1 MTYLGDLFEIAL
13 KLALLT
19 FYLGALVYALPIPVR
34 GLKRWGGVLIRD
46 SLFSFALAL
55 SLGALT
61 AFADG
66 LARMM
71 GGSWAFFDQWLT
83 SGLELVLSLKVA
95 VSAMSSLTSY
105 IPAGSALKA
114 LLGPFND
121 ALTADLL
128 FLVTLLAME
137 FIVKTAGAL
146 VTLIGLVLFSLPFRL
161 GREAGAWFIA
171 FVLVFSVGLQV
182 LPAFVSSIAES
193 PQVKVSPSGANW
205 GVTYVTARVQSAYGT
220 PLGDAVLDLYVMKNG
235 SPELVAQYVTDPQGE
250 PIDPYAGQAGLVSL
264 PSEVPVYAYVV
275 DDGVESPLE
284 PYPYSAAN
292 FSGSV
297 TFTSPYI
304 LYSDGQNVIAFTNQP
319 SLVNMSL
326 TSSGA
331 VARLNLSY
339 GGIFEVR
346 ASSNCSVKVSSTQGL
361 GTSSWSWDGIN
372 GDSWYLLGPTNATV
386 QINVGRCQQVKVRGV
401 NTTDYATDFF
411 GLGGLSVNLLEDFI
425 VYYFTV
431 PLMYVAVLTTM
442 TYALARLLGG
452 RRGILPRLV

>member
-1 MTYLGDLFEIAL
+1 
-13 KLALLT
+13 
-19 FYLGALVYALPIPVR
+19 
-34 GLKRWGGVLIRD
+34 
-46 SLFSFALAL
+46 
-55 SLGALT
+55 
-61 AFADG
+61 
-66 LARMM
+66 
-71 GGSWAFFDQWLT
+71 
-83 SGLELVLSLKVA
+83 
-95 VSAMSSLTSY
+95 
-105 IPAGSALKA
+105 
-114 LLGPFND
+114 
-121 ALTADLL
+121 
-128 FLVTLLAME
+128 
-137 FIVKTAGAL
+137 
-146 VTLIGLVLFSLPFRL
+146 RL

-220 PLGDAVLDLYVMKNG
+220 PLGDAVLDLYVVKNG

-275 DDGVESPLE
+275 DDGVDSPLE

-346 ASSNCSVKVSSTQGL
+346 APSNCSVKVSSTQGL

-372 GDSWYLLGPTNATV
+372 GNSWYLLGPTNATV